1 MGEPPLAGRPDGAG
15 QLAQPSGPP
24 PAAGRERTPPRL
36 PAPALRGERSDAPLG
51 VRALRRPLAPQ
62 LLIPPTLGM
71 PLLHLRARGAPDM
84 VRAEGSRPCA
94 TPARARGTPRQRQ
107 RASGAGWPSR
117 VPPDGAREGPSSSGP
132 TGDRAGGARGL
143 TPPPP
148 LPERCR
154 PLPGHSTASARA
166 ASQGGYARHGAARSH
181 PQPRARDSPPQTSAP
196 CRALARQAARETGE
210 RHPRLDAGPSSP
222 GGVPPGGDPGLP
234 RRGRRRLLGEG
245 HPLPDG
251 RLARASA
258 QRLQGP
264 VHARGPHQ
272 RRVVH
277 QREDVQHRLAR
288 PPHGER
294 RVRAGQRRCQAEP
307 PGTWRPQSVATRR
320 GRTPTS

>member
-71 PLLHLRARGAPDM
+71 PLLHLRARGAPHDSGSAPPALAGPAACRPM
-84 VRAEGSRPCA
+84 VPGRALRRRGPREIARAAPGGSRPHHRSLSAADRC
-94 TPARARGTPRQRQ
+94 RGTPRRQ
-107 RASGAGWPSR
+107 R
-117 VPPDGAREGPSSSGP
+117 VPQAREATRDMGP
-132 TGDRAGGARGL
+132 L
-143 TPPPP
+143 
-148 LPERCR
+148 
-154 PLPGHSTASARA
+154 A
-166 ASQGGYARHGAARSH
+166 ATRSH
-181 PQPRARDSPPQTSAP
+181 ERATLPRKHQPPVEPWRGKRHARPESDTPGWM
-196 CRALARQAARETGE
+196 RGRR
-210 RHPRLDAGPSSP
+210 RL